1 MILIAMTCILAGTS
15 SLRAQLNT
23 EFQITKIA
31 PSLPNTPAPSFVGTQ
46 KSTPTPKKWLE
57 IEVTFLWKPR
67 LTTDKFADDVVF
79 NYYVLLANKSVELPQ
94 GTLLSGQVTHTAIPV
109 QSDLR
114 SVMYVSPRSLE
125 RFFNGKVPSS
135 QDAAIVDIGVTITRQ
150 GQVVA
155 EKSLKGSGEWW
166 PQYQQT
172 TGYLLDKT
180 QTPFAPLY
188 SDYYEAV
195 KKP

>member
-1 MILIAMTCILAGTS
+1 
-15 SLRAQLNT
+15 
-23 EFQITKIA
+23 
-31 PSLPNTPAPSFVGTQ
+31 
-46 KSTPTPKKWLE
+46 
-57 IEVTFLWKPR
+57 
-67 LTTDKFADDVVF
+67 
-79 NYYVLLANKSVELPQ
+79 VLLSNKSVAAPQ

-109 QSDLR
+109 QNDLR

-125 RFFNGKVPSS
+125 RFFDGKIPSS
-135 QDAAIVDIGVTITRQ
+135 QDSAIVDIGVTITRQ
-150 GQVVA
+150 GQIVA

-166 PQYQQT
+166 PQFQQT
-172 TGYLLDKT
+172 PGYLLDKT